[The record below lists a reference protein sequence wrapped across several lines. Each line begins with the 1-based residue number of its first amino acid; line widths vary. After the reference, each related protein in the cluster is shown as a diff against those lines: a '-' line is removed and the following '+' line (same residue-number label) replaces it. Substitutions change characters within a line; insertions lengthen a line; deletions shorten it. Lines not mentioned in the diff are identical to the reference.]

1 MELNAAITALARD
14 PNAPL
19 DVAEVA
25 LLLAREEYTDLDV
38 EAYLGELA
46 GMAREAR
53 NYIGGGLL
61 HCQVSGLCRYLFHEM
76 GYRGNKQ
83 NYYDPLNSYLNQV
96 MDRRTGIPITLS
108 LLTMA
113 LGQRLGLT
121 ITGIGLPGHFI
132 VKAVNAGEQI
142 LFDPFHGGRQLT
154 LNDCENL
161 VQQVTGMP
169 FEAKCESLRGMPL
182 GQLVA
187 RLLTNLKMIY
197 LKREDYVRASRVISH
212 LVVLSPHDQ
221 RERRDLGSVL
231 LKLGQLGQAID
242 HLRAY
247 LHSGS
252 WLPDSES
259 VQQLLD
265 RACSEICKW
274 N

>member
-1 MELNAAITALARD
+1 MELNAAIATLARE

-19 DVAEVA
+19 DVAEVG
-25 LLLAREEYTDLDV
+25 LLLAREEYPDLDV

-46 GMAREAR
+46 GMTREAR
-53 NYIGGGLL
+53 GYIGGGSL

-76 GYRGNKQ
+76 GFRGNKQ

-96 MDRRTGIPITLS
+96 MDRRTGIPISLS

-121 ITGIGLPGHFI
+121 IVGIGLPGHFI
-132 VKAVNAGEQI
+132 VKAVNREEQI

-154 LNDCENL
+154 FDDCENL
-161 VQQVTGMP
+161 VQQVTGRP

-182 GQLVA
+182 GQIVT

-197 LKREDYVRASRVISH
+197 LKREDYTRAARVISR
-212 LVVLSPHDQ
+212 LWELSPNDQ

-231 LKLGQLGQAID
+231 LKLGHLGQAID

-247 LHSGS
+247 LHSS
-252 WLPDSES
+252 AVVPDSES
-259 VQQLLD
+259 VRQLLD